1 KKYQKAIDDYGMDHA
16 KVVKDVQE
24 YLFNQDYKTQR
35 TGLAEALM
43 NNSDG
48 KLTFKEANEIVGKC
62 LEK

>member
-1 KKYQKAIDDYGMDHA
+1 MDQT

-24 YLFNQDYKTQR
+24 YLFNKDYKTQEE
-35 TGLAEALM
+35 GLTKALM